1 MLTSQ
6 HLFPKTFPFRIQQS
20 LPIVPVII
28 VVFLTAT
35 ISLYFPILEYREFRS
50 QVSGTIMALNW
61 FWNQVVWLTKMQPEC
76 QFDST
81 QNFIMKIPEMPKV
94 FERTKDAK

>member
-1 MLTSQ
+1 
-6 HLFPKTFPFRIQQS
+6 
-20 LPIVPVII
+20 
-28 VVFLTAT
+28 
-35 ISLYFPILEYREFRS
+35 
-50 QVSGTIMALNW
+50 MALNW

>member
-1 MLTSQ
+1 
-6 HLFPKTFPFRIQQS
+6 
-20 LPIVPVII
+20 
-28 VVFLTAT
+28 
-35 ISLYFPILEYREFRS
+35 
-50 QVSGTIMALNW
+50 MALNW

-76 QFDST
+76 QLDFT